1 MAQEFNNDEP
11 EEIIITGDGKENTS
25 SDGKGTKEGS
35 GNDSDSDGGGAKV
48 DKDAPEEGDKKEGG
62 EGEEDGEGQKNDGDA
77 KDGGEGEDGEPKPK
91 DEDDEDG
98 EEEDDET
105 IEEVDCAILDGSEK
119 GVIGKIK
126 KEDIKSENREIE
138 VSYDHTSSEDGEDW
152 SVARRPLRKII
163 LLNDYVAYK
172 KSTEATAIYVGKVI
186 GFTNVEDVEKN
197 QLSLSVYNPITY
209 EYDSVFIN
217 VSSVL
222 NKMPN
227 CAIVSGKYKG
237 RVGCFYEGDKD
248 ATIGLQYIE
257 LFENSGGEWKGNAK
271 ESVIALFDYNEFV
284 TFGNKVTVS
293 RESRDFKGVI
303 EDRFISWG
311 IPSNCDGVGDNYIW
325 FAHNDFNSRLWEAVT
340 SISEIDFSAEG
351 QGIFESL
358 TIEIIDDIISQFKEK
373 GTFPSDR
380 DNFLYCHLPKA
391 IRKSVVLLERANG
404 MDNQRLDI
412 EIKTTLETI
421 IEFDREVAKTLLR
434 HIQSSGYNFD
444 PIYGFGSVFYDCLKE
459 LGVFNM
465 VNTALVQDNMN
476 VVSIY
481 RDKNRLFFYST
492 IGYIFMEEIIFGD
505 RKNITKFALWQNERA
520 ERIDALYSLLNFLVG
535 TSRDKESYKDVVKY
549 PEINEEV
556 GRIFLLQLKAF
567 EDAI

>member
-25 SDGKGTKEGS
+25 NDGKGTKEGS

-62 EGEEDGEGQKNDGDA
+62 EGEEEGEGQKNDGDA
-77 KDGGEGEDGEPKPK
+77 SDGGEGEDGEPKPK
-91 DEDDEDG
+91 DEDG

-105 IEEVDCAILDGSEK
+105 IEEVDCAIVGFLEK
-119 GVIGKIK
+119 GAIAKVNKT
-126 KEDIKSENREIE
+126 DIKAESQPIRVQPTYFEKNNFIKLQLREIIF
-138 VSYDHTSSEDGEDW
+138 V
-152 SVARRPLRKII
+152 
-163 LLNDYVAYK
+163 NDYVAYQ
-172 KSTEATAIYVGKVI
+172 KSKDAISVNVGKVM
-186 GFTNVEDVEKN
+186 GFTNVDDVEKN
-197 QLSLSVYNPITY
+197 QLYLSVYNPITT
-209 EYDSVFIN
+209 EYDTTFVHISNI
-217 VSSVL
+217 L
-222 NKMPN
+222 HKMPN
-227 CAIVSGKYKG
+227 CAVISGGYKG
-237 RVGCFYEGDKD
+237 RVGCFYEGDVD
-248 ATIGLQYIE
+248 DIGFQKVE
-257 LFENSGGEWKGNAK
+257 LFENTGGEWRGSASKSIVAYLDR
-271 ESVIALFDYNEFV
+271 VEFV
-284 TFGNKVTVS
+284 TFGDKVTVS
-293 RESRDFKGVI
+293 RESRNFKGVI

-325 FAHNDFNSRLWEAVT
+325 FANSDFNGRLWEMVK
-340 SISEIDFSAEG
+340 EITEVDLSNDS
-351 QGIFESL
+351 QGVFESL
-358 TIEIIDDIISQFKEK
+358 TIQIIEDIISQFKEK
-373 GTFPSDR
+373 GTFPSER
-380 DNFLYCHLPKA
+380 ENFLYCHLPKA
-391 IRKSVVLLERANG
+391 IRKSVNLLDTANG
-404 MDNQRLDI
+404 MDKQRLEI
-412 EIKTTLETI
+412 EVKTTMETI

-444 PIYGFGSVFYDCLKE
+444 PIYGFGSIFYDCLKE

-481 RDKNRLFFYST
+481 RDKNKLFFYST

>member
-25 SDGKGTKEGS
+25 NDGKGTKEGS

-62 EGEEDGEGQKNDGDA
+62 EGEEEGEGQKNDGDA
-77 KDGGEGEDGEPKPK
+77 SDGGEGEDGEPKPK
-91 DEDDEDG
+91 DEDG

-105 IEEVDCAILDGSEK
+105 IEEVDCAIVGFLEK
-119 GVIGKIK
+119 GAIAKVNKT
-126 KEDIKSENREIE
+126 DIKAESQPIRVQPTYFEKNNFIKLQLREIIF
-138 VSYDHTSSEDGEDW
+138 V
-152 SVARRPLRKII
+152 
-163 LLNDYVAYK
+163 NDYVAYQ
-172 KSTEATAIYVGKVI
+172 KSKDAISVNVGKVM
-186 GFTNVEDVEKN
+186 GFTNVDDVEKN
-197 QLSLSVYNPITY
+197 QLYLSVYNPITTEY
-209 EYDSVFIN
+209 ETMFVY
-217 VSSVL
+217 VSNIL
-222 NKMPN
+222 HKMPN
-227 CAIVSGKYKG
+227 CAVISGGYKG
-237 RVGCFYEGDKD
+237 RVGCFYEGDVD
-248 ATIGLQYIE
+248 DIGFQKVE
-257 LFENSGGEWKGNAK
+257 LFENTGGEWRGSASKSIVAYLDR
-271 ESVIALFDYNEFV
+271 VEFV
-284 TFGNKVTVS
+284 TFGDKVTVS
-293 RESRDFKGVI
+293 RESRNFKGVI

-325 FAHNDFNSRLWEAVT
+325 FANSDFNGRLWEMVK
-340 SISEIDFSAEG
+340 EITEVDLSNDS
-351 QGIFESL
+351 QGVFESL
-358 TIEIIDDIISQFKEK
+358 TIQIIEDIISQFKEK
-373 GTFPSDR
+373 GTFPSER
-380 DNFLYCHLPKA
+380 ENFLYCHLPKA
-391 IRKSVVLLERANG
+391 IRKSVNLLDTANG
-404 MDNQRLDI
+404 MDKQRLEI
-412 EIKTTLETI
+412 EVKTTMETI

-444 PIYGFGSVFYDCLKE
+444 PIYGFGSIFYDCLKE

-481 RDKNRLFFYST
+481 RDKNKLFFYST

>member
-1 MAQEFNNDEP
+1 MAEEFNNDEP
-11 EEIIITGDGKENTS
+11 EEIIITGDGKES
-25 SDGKGTKEGS
+25 SSTGGKGKEEGS
-35 GNDSDSDGGGAKV
+35 GGDSDSEGGGAKV
-48 DKDAPEEGDKKEGG
+48 DKDSPEEGEKKESEGG
-62 EGEEDGEGQKNDGDA
+62 DENEGGK
-77 KDGGEGEDGEPKPK
+77 GEDGEPKPK
-91 DEDDEDG
+91 DEEDEDG

-105 IEEVDCAILDGSEK
+105 IETVDCAVITGTEK
-119 GVIGKIK
+119 GIIGKVNK
-126 KEDIKSENREIE
+126 KDIRAENREVE
-138 VSYDHTSSEDGEDW
+138 VSYDYTSDPDGEEW
-152 SVARRPLRKII
+152 NITTRPLREIVLI
-163 LLNDYVAYK
+163 NDYVAYK
-172 KSTEATAIYVGKVI
+172 VTKDADATYI
-186 GFTNVEDVEKN
+186 GRVTSVFDSHDVEKN
-197 QLSLSVYNPITY
+197 SLGISEFNFTTK
-209 EYDSVFIN
+209 EYVDRRIP
-217 VSSVL
+217 VSYIL
-222 NKMPN
+222 HKMPN
-227 CAIVSGKYKG
+227 CAIISGKYIG
-237 RVGCFYEGDKD
+237 RVGCFYEGDID
-248 ATIGLQYIE
+248 DLLQLQQIE
-257 LFENSGGEWKGNAK
+257 LFENSGGDWKA
-271 ESVIALFDYNEFV
+271 SARFSTIALFERSEYV
-284 TFGNKVTVS
+284 TFNDKVKINY
-293 RESRDFKGVI
+293 EGVDAEYI
-303 EDRFISWG
+303 VEPRYISWG
-311 IPSNCDGVGDNYIW
+311 TPKDSTGVGDN
-325 FAHNDFNSRLWEAVT
+325 FLWVT
-340 SISEIDFSAEG
+340 KVGDKVSMWQDVREVMELNQSAEG

-358 TIEIIDDIISQFKEK
+358 TIQIIDDIISQFKEK
-373 GTFPSDR
+373 GTFPNDR

-412 EIKTTLETI
+412 EIKTTLETM

-444 PIYGFGSVFYDCLKE
+444 PIYGFGSIFYDCLKE

-556 GRIFLLQLKAF
+556 GRIFLLQLKALQ
-567 EDAI
+567 DAI

>member
-172 KSTEATAIYVGKVI
+172 KSNDGNVIYVGKVM
-186 GFTNVEDVEKN
+186 GFTNVNDIERN
-197 QLSLSVYNPITY
+197 QLYLSVYNPITT
-209 EYDSVFIN
+209 EYDTMFVY
-217 VSSVL
+217 VSNIL
-222 NKMPN
+222 HKMPN
-227 CAIVSGKYKG
+227 CAVISGGYKG
-237 RVGCFYEGDKD
+237 RVGCFYEGDID
-248 ATIGLQYIE
+248 DIGFQKVE
-257 LFENSGGEWKGNAK
+257 LFENTGGEWRGSASKSIVAYLDR
-271 ESVIALFDYNEFV
+271 VEFV
-284 TFGNKVTVS
+284 TFGDKVTVS

-303 EDRFISWG
+303 ENRFISWG
-311 IPSNCDGVGDNYIW
+311 IPSNCDGVGDNYVW
-325 FAHNDFNSRLWEAVT
+325 FAHNDFNSHLWEMVKDIT
-340 SISEIDFSAEG
+340 EVDLSNEG
-351 QGIFESL
+351 QGVFESL
-358 TIEIIDDIISQFKEK
+358 TIQIIEDIISQFKEK
-373 GTFPSDR
+373 GTFPSER
-380 DNFLYCHLPKA
+380 ENFLYCHLPKA
-391 IRKSVVLLERANG
+391 IRKSVNLLDTANG
-404 MDNQRLDI
+404 MDKQRLEI
-412 EIKTTLETI
+412 EIKTTMETI

-444 PIYGFGSVFYDCLKE
+444 PIYGFGSIFYDCLKE

-481 RDKNRLFFYST
+481 RDKNKLFFYST

>member
-1 MAQEFNNDEP
+1 MEEFNSDEP
-11 EEIIITGDGKENTS
+11 EEIIITGDGKE
-25 SDGKGTKEGS
+25 SDSTGGKSKKEGAD
-35 GNDSDSDGGGAKV
+35 GDSDSDGDGAKV
-48 DKDAPEEGDKKEGG
+48 DKDAPEEGEKKENEGG
-62 EGEEDGEGQKNDGDA
+62 EENEGGK
-77 KDGGEGEDGEPKPK
+77 GEDGEPKPK
-91 DEDDEDG
+91 DEEDEDG
-98 EEEDDET
+98 EEDDDET
-105 IEEVDCAILDGSEK
+105 IEEVDCAIVDGSEK
-119 GVIGKIK
+119 GFIGKIDK
-126 KEDIKSENREIE
+126 NDIRAEKEKITIF
-138 VSYDHTSSEDGEDW
+138 YDYNLERF
-152 SVARRPLRKII
+152 VAERPLRKII

-172 KSTEATAIYVGKVI
+172 KSSDATAIYVGKVI
-186 GFTNVEDVEKN
+186 GFSNVNDIERN
-197 QLSLSVYNPITY
+197 QLYLSVYNPISY
-209 EYDSVFIN
+209 EYDSMYVN
-217 VSSVL
+217 VSSIL
-222 NKMPN
+222 HKMPN

-237 RVGCFYEGDKD
+237 RVGCFYEEDKD
-248 ATIGLQYIE
+248 ETLGLQYVE

-284 TFGNKVTVS
+284 TFGNKVIVS
-293 RESRDFKGVI
+293 RESRDYKGVI
-303 EDRFISWG
+303 EPRYISWG
-311 IPSNCDGVGDNYIW
+311 IPSNCDGIGDNYVW

-340 SISEIDFSAEG
+340 DISEIDFSNEG

-358 TIEIIDDIISQFKEK
+358 TIQIVEDIISQFKEK
-373 GTFPSDR
+373 GTFPSER
-380 DNFLYCHLPKA
+380 ENFIYCHFPKA
-391 IRKSVVLLERANG
+391 IRKSIVLLDRANG

-444 PIYGFGSVFYDCLKE
+444 PIYGFGSIFYDCLKE

-535 TSRDKESYKDVVKY
+535 TSRDKENYKDVVKY

>member
-25 SDGKGTKEGS
+25 NDGKGTKEGS

-62 EGEEDGEGQKNDGDA
+62 EGEEEGDGQKNDGDA
-77 KDGGEGEDGEPKPK
+77 NDGGEGEDGEPKPK
-91 DEDDEDG
+91 DEDG

-105 IEEVDCAILDGSEK
+105 IEEVDCAIVGGSEK
-119 GVIGKIK
+119 GIIGKIK

-138 VSYDHTSSEDGEDW
+138 VSYDHTSNEDGEDW
-152 SVARRPLRKII
+152 NVTRRQLRGII

-172 KSTEATAIYVGKVI
+172 KSNDATVIFVGKVM
-186 GFTNVEDVEKN
+186 GFTNVNDVEKN
-197 QLSLSVYNPITY
+197 QLYLSVYNPITTEY
-209 EYDSVFIN
+209 ETIFVY
-217 VSSVL
+217 VSNIL
-222 NKMPN
+222 YKMPN
-227 CAIVSGKYKG
+227 CAVISGGYKG
-237 RVGCFYEGDKD
+237 RVGCFYEGDVD
-248 ATIGLQYIE
+248 DIGFQKVE
-257 LFENSGGEWKGNAK
+257 LFENTGGEWRGSASKSIVAYLDR
-271 ESVIALFDYNEFV
+271 VEFV
-284 TFGNKVTVS
+284 TFGDKVTVS
-293 RESRDFKGVI
+293 RESRNFKGVV

-325 FAHNDFNSRLWEAVT
+325 FANSDFNGRLWEMVK
-340 SISEIDFSAEG
+340 EITEVDLSNEG
-351 QGIFESL
+351 QGVFESL
-358 TIEIIDDIISQFKEK
+358 TIQIIEDIISQFKEK
-373 GTFPSDR
+373 GTFPSER
-380 DNFLYCHLPKA
+380 ENFLYCHLPKA
-391 IRKSVVLLERANG
+391 IRKSVVLLDRANG

-412 EIKTTLETI
+412 EIKTTLETM

-444 PIYGFGSVFYDCLKE
+444 PIYGFGSIFYDCLKE

-465 VNTALVQDNMN
+465 VNTALVQDKTN

-556 GRIFLLQLKAF
+556 GRIFLSQLKAF

>member
-1 MAQEFNNDEP
+1 MEENFNDEP
-11 EEIIITGDGKENTS
+11 EEIIITGDGKES
-25 SDGKGTKEGS
+25 SSSGGKGKEEGS
-35 GNDSDSDGGGAKV
+35 GGDSDSDGGGAKV
-48 DKDAPEEGDKKEGG
+48 DKDAPEEGEKKESEGG
-62 EGEEDGEGQKNDGDA
+62 EENEGGK
-77 KDGGEGEDGEPKPK
+77 GEDGEPKPK
-91 DEDDEDG
+91 DEEDEDG

-105 IEEVDCAILDGSEK
+105 IETVDCAIIGFLEK
-119 GVIGKIK
+119 GAIGKVDK
-126 KEDIKSENREIE
+126 NDIKAEGQPIRVQPTYFEKNNFIKLQLRE
-138 VSYDHTSSEDGEDW
+138 
-152 SVARRPLRKII
+152 II

-257 LFENSGGEWKGNAK
+257 LFENSGGDWGGSARFSKLILAERG
-271 ESVIALFDYNEFV
+271 EYV
-284 TFGNKVTVS
+284 TFGDKVKINY
-293 RESRDFKGVI
+293 DGVDSDYII
-303 EDRFISWG
+303 EHRYISWG
-311 IPSNCDGVGDNYIW
+311 LPKDSDGVGDN
-325 FAHNDFNSRLWEAVT
+325 FLWVT
-340 SISEIDFSAEG
+340 KIDDNKSMWQDVREVLELNQSNEG

-358 TIEIIDDIISQFKEK
+358 TIEIIDDIINQFKEK
-373 GTFPSDR
+373 GTMPEER

-391 IRKSVVLLERANG
+391 IRKSVNLLERANG

-421 IEFDREVAKTLLR
+421 REFDREVAKTLLR
-434 HIQSSGYNFD
+434 HIQSSGYDLD
-444 PIYGFGSVFYDCLKE
+444 PTYGFGSIFYNCLKE

-465 VNTALVQDNMN
+465 TNTALIQDGMA
-476 VVSIY
+476 VVSIF
-481 RDKNRLFFYST
+481 RDKNKLFFYST
-492 IGYIFMEEIIFGD
+492 IGYVFMEEIIFGD

-535 TSRDKESYKDVVKY
+535 VSRDKESYKDVVKY